1 MTRSTIKNPIKPFE
15 EPEREMHKKRRAAL
29 LQQRNESL
37 SIAGHN
43 LFDEGPLF
51 FPNQKTKSNPPAKS
65 LREHSSA
72 NASGFLNPII
82 LLDEPT
88 NNVLDAQD
96 ILLMQDTC
104 SFQGLCTKNPVH
116 HIKHFLSVVDHIQ
129 ADGTTRDASRL
140 CFFHFTLKERTAC
153 IRDKILRL
161 CQSDNESIKDAWKCF
176 PDMLHQAPHHGIK
189 NSLNEDERWDLI
201 EELIQYQDNLW
212 DESFIFK
219 PTPNDRLNR
228 AYQQLSFFTSST
240 LGKTLKTLYLICD
253 IYGGAHEDDECDQ
266 VELCEQACLSGG
278 DIYDDPSLLKFYQN
292 NDIPPWGNL
301 IRKREEEEGPDWVV
315 RSKFEDE
322 MANFMMEKKY
332 HLKRLGEMLHQ
343 QRNDMHEKFYQI
355 LSTIDDKTTNKE
367 PTLAITTRSGT
378 TTYDPPYPNQPN
390 STPIVST
397 ETTAEEGVP
406 TEKENPNTLNPEIPL
421 SSPIH
426 HPSKSSNVP
435 FPSRL
440 RKKKKDDEREKF
452 LSIFKHIHINL
463 PFLEALNQMLKGSKV
478 LKDILSNKAK
488 LENAASS
495 VTLSKECSAAIQKN
509 LPQNKRDPGSFTLP
523 CLIGTMPV
531 KNASADLEASINL
544 MPYSLFLKLGISE
557 LKPTKMS
564 IQLADR
570 LIKYPIGIC
579 ENLLVKIDKFIFL
592 VDFVILEMDEDASV
606 LIILGRP
613 FLTTT
618 RAVIDVHD
626 GKLSLRVGEERVTF
640 NIGKSMK
647 FASSQDD
654 CLYFA
659 YHTDEIMQE
668 QLEDTLDPDCNW
680 IDNEEGDEAEEVQA
694 ISFYLRKEPIKP
706 LKRKILENRLK
717 PSVDKPPKVEL
728 KALHDHL
735 EYAFLQGDDKLSV
748 VISSSLST
756 LQKSKLLKEVVK
768 KEVIKLL
775 DAGIIYPTSDS
786 PWVSPVQVVP
796 KKGGMTIVRNEK
808 NELILQRT
816 LTGWRVCID
825 YRKLNDAIRKDH
837 FPLPFIDQMLER
849 LTGHD
854 YYCFLDGFSGYF
866 QIPNALK
873 DQEKTTFTCLYGTFT
888 YRRMPFGLC
897 NAPGT
902 FQRCMMAIFH
912 ELIEY
917 SMEVFMDDF
926 SIFESSFDHWHKISR
941 TGIEVDM
948 VKIKAIS
955 KLPHPTNVKS
965 IQSFLGHASD
975 YVVGAVLGQ
984 RSGKYFKPIYYA
996 SKTMTEAQENYTTIE
1011 KELLAIR
1018 DKKGAKNIAA
1028 DHLFHLENHETKEL
1042 NEAEIDDRFPNES
1055 IMKMNFNLEEPWF
1068 ADFANYLAVKELP
1081 NDQIIRRSNAT
1092 ARKVFEC
1099 GFYWPTFYKDAHEFV
1114 KACDACQRARNIS
1127 TRNEMPQNSIQ
1138 VCEVFDIWGI
1148 DFMGPFPTSYR
1159 NKYILVAIDY
1169 VLKWAE
1175 AQALPTNDARMVVK
1189 FLKRLFSRF
1198 DIPKAL
1204 ISDRGGHFCNHQLEK
1219 GIITLWGDS

>member
-1 MTRSTIKNPIKPFE
+1 MLKSTTTIIIIRPFQGDDKL
-15 EPEREMHKKRRAAL
+15 PVVISS
-29 LQQRNESL
+29 SL
-37 SIAGHN
+37 SA
-43 LFDEGPLF
+43 L
-51 FPNQKTKSNPPAKS
+51 QKASAK
-65 LREHSSA
+65 
-72 NASGFLNPII
+72 P
-82 LLDEPT
+82 
-88 NNVLDAQD
+88 Q
-96 ILLMQDTC
+96 C
-104 SFQGLCTKNPVH
+104 
-116 HIKHFLSVVDHIQ
+116 
-129 ADGTTRDASRL
+129 
-140 CFFHFTLKERTAC
+140 
-153 IRDKILRL
+153 
-161 CQSDNESIKDAWKCF
+161 
-176 PDMLHQAPHHGIK
+176 
-189 NSLNEDERWDLI
+189 
-201 EELIQYQDNLW
+201 
-212 DESFIFK
+212 
-219 PTPNDRLNR
+219 
-228 AYQQLSFFTSST
+228 
-240 LGKTLKTLYLICD
+240 
-253 IYGGAHEDDECDQ
+253 
-266 VELCEQACLSGG
+266 
-278 DIYDDPSLLKFYQN
+278 
-292 NDIPPWGNL
+292 
-301 IRKREEEEGPDWVV
+301 
-315 RSKFEDE
+315 
-322 MANFMMEKKY
+322 
-332 HLKRLGEMLHQ
+332 
-343 QRNDMHEKFYQI
+343 
-355 LSTIDDKTTNKE
+355 
-367 PTLAITTRSGT
+367 
-378 TTYDPPYPNQPN
+378 
-390 STPIVST
+390 
-397 ETTAEEGVP
+397 
-406 TEKENPNTLNPEIPL
+406 TLNPEIPL

-912 ELIEY
+912 ELIKY

-926 SIFESSFDHWHKISR
+926 SVFGNWSLPFEMMCD
-941 TGIEVDM
+941 
-948 VKIKAIS
+948 
-955 KLPHPTNVKS
+955 
-965 IQSFLGHASD
+965 ASD

-1011 KELLAIR
+1011 KELLAVVFAFDKFRQYLLLSKTIIYTNHSALQYLFSKQDAKPRLIRWVLILQEFDIKIR

-1068 ADFANYLAVKELP
+1068 ADFANYLADDPHLFKVCA
-1081 NDQIIRRSNAT
+1081 DQIIRRCLFRKEAKQILHHCHHRPAGGHQGANAT